1 MSETGKDPADT
12 PPDATPEKRK
22 RTAVE
27 RWFAAL
33 QNPLARGD
41 RAALRRAQTVTEA
54 CMVPASYA
62 LPAALMANARTD
74 RHPEAETVARIAMAL
89 ATVDTD
95 TDTLKVQTGAALDG
109 DDDAPTPNVRRQRT
123 GAALGRAF
131 AVRRPDTGKPRVSGD
146 RLRLICTADDPDEFL
161 RLLRGAIRLLEEK
174 APVADIARVVEAWHR
189 PAARDA
195 ARRQILLSYFQ
206 TNHDAFA
213 DLMEPND
220 A

>member
-12 PPDATPEKRK
+12 PPDGTPEKRTPEKRK
-22 RTAVE
+22 GTAVE

-33 QNPLARGD
+33 QKPLARGD

-62 LPAALMANARTD
+62 LPAALMADARMD

-89 ATVDTD
+89 ATVDED
-95 TDTLKVQTGAALDG
+95 TGAMA
-109 DDDAPTPNVRRQRT
+109 VRT

-131 AVRRPDTGKPRVSGD
+131 AVRRQDTGKPRVSGD

-161 RLLRGAIRLLEEK
+161 RLLRGAIRLLEKEK

>member
-22 RTAVE
+22 GNAVE

-33 QNPLARGD
+33 QKPLARGD

-54 CMVPASYA
+54 CMVPAYH
-62 LPAALMANARTD
+62 ALMADARTD

-109 DDDAPTPNVRRQRT
+109 DDAPRPNVRRPRT

-161 RLLRGAIRLLEEK
+161 RLLRGAIRLLEKEK